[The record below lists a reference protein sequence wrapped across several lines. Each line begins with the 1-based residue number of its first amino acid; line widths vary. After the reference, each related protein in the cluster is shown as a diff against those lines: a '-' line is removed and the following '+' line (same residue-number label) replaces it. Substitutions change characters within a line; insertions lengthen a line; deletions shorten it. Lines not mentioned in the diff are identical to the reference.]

1 MKTQT
6 MILTAAA
13 MLVAAAPVFQSLALA
28 ADDNL
33 PELTL
38 EQVLTL
44 ARKRNKSLVAERARL
59 LQAQASVEQAWASLF
74 PTVAAQGKY
83 TRNNTK
89 FEFGRPIMDPVT
101 GVTTGV
107 QNLRIQP
114 LDQFDGAVSAT
125 LPLIA
130 PAAYPAL
137 QAVKLTEKGAE
148 AGFEVSDASV
158 LLSVAQL
165 FYAASIA
172 DEVFLARQSN
182 VSVANATMKNARVR
196 FQAGTVTKV
205 DVDRAELALVQAEQA
220 VREAAF
226 GQQKTYRALAT
237 LIQRQEPFRVRAPAI
252 PAERHDENELQMA
265 LHLRP
270 EFRALEFN
278 AQSADAQRR
287 ANGWRWAPT
296 LSAFGNAR
304 IFNYDNFAAQH
315 HAWAFGAQLDWV
327 LFEGGTRDALRH
339 IAAAQAEEAAARADV
354 LRDTIRD
361 DLADGR
367 RNLETKQQGLAVA
380 ERSVTLAME
389 ALGLVRVQYEAGTVT
404 QVDLLQAQDALVGAQ
419 VGLAQAHYDVAA
431 ADLALRHAAGTFPP
445 K

>member
-1 MKTQT
+1 MKTRT

-28 ADDNL
+28 ADESL

-74 PTVAAQGKY
+74 PTVAVQGKY
-83 TRNNTK
+83 TKNYTK
-89 FEFGRPIMDPVT
+89 VEFATPNGP
-101 GVTTGV
+101 
-107 QNLRIQP
+107 LLIQP
-114 LDQFDGAVSAT
+114 VDQFDGAINAT
-125 LPLIA
+125 MPLIS
-130 PAAYPAL
+130 PPAYPAL
-137 QAVKLTEKGAE
+137 EAVKLTEKGAE
-148 AGFEVSDASV
+148 ASFEVSDASV

-226 GQQKTYRALAT
+226 GQLKTYRALAT

-252 PAERHDENELQMA
+252 PVERHDENELQMA

-270 EFRALEFN
+270 EFRALELS

-296 LSAFGNAR
+296 LSAFGNVH
-304 IFNYDNFAAQH
+304 IFNYDNFH
-315 HAWAFGAQLDWV
+315 GDRHSWAYGAQLDWV

-339 IAAAQAEEAAARADV
+339 IAAAQAEEATARADV